1 MPYKALERSD
11 FALETAFLASLF
23 AARFWYSIK
32 VNIDQHDLTK
42 DSFIYES
49 MDESSIARRDISLMV
64 NYVNAADQ
72 QPESNLVR
80 EELVEELKNRILD
93 VQQR

>member
-1 MPYKALERSD
+1 
-11 FALETAFLASLF
+11 
-23 AARFWYSIK
+23 
-32 VNIDQHDLTK
+32 
-42 DSFIYES
+42 
-49 MDESSIARRDISLMV
+49 MDESSIARRDISLMQQGSRFRPSPSSVENPILQRSVCDEKSNASYRMMFDSHSLQV